1 MSSMRL
7 FLFTL
12 TLASL
17 IGAGGAT
24 AQQPAKAAT
33 PAQQLPNGASSI
45 SETFGE
51 WTVACRA
58 AEGKKQCGLVHA
70 QGNQQ
75 TGQRVFAL
83 ELGTPK
89 DGKTEGMIWM
99 PFGLKI
105 DTGVIVRVDDKDLVK
120 DLRFLTCVPQ
130 GCVVPVS
137 LPTAA
142 TDTMKKA
149 KTMTVASLN
158 FSSGEAVTFN
168 IPLEGFA
175 GGTARAA
182 ELSK

>member
-1 MSSMRL
+1 MSSLRL

-24 AQQPAKAAT
+24 AQSAKAAT

-51 WTVACRA
+51 WTVACRVA
-58 AEGKKQCGLVHA
+58 DGKKQCGLAHA
-70 QGNQQ
+70 QGNNQ

-99 PFGLKI
+99 PFGLKL
-105 DTGVIVRVDDKDLVK
+105 DSGVIVKVDDKDLLQG
-120 DLRFLTCVPQ
+120 LRFLTCVPQ

-137 LPTAA
+137 LPTVA

-149 KTMTVASLN
+149 KTLTIASLN
-158 FSSGEAVTFN
+158 FNSGEVVTFN
-168 IPLEGFA
+168 VPLEGFA